1 MLTTLTR
8 CSEHSSF
15 GAPRWQP
22 ESQMVVA
29 YRDERTWLNLLRL
42 LVGGHH
48 LIFWMIAFALE
59 AARLFGPTVTQL
71 LSSLVVHVSVFE
83 RWKLPCD
90 STPFQDS

>member
-1 MLTTLTR
+1 
-8 CSEHSSF
+8 
-15 GAPRWQP
+15 
-22 ESQMVVA
+22 MVVA

-83 RWKLPCD
+83 RWNCLAIPPHSMTRNFTVVELLTRTCRVHLKQ
-90 STPFQDS
+90 FFEFR